1 MNKAD
6 HSKVPRNMPTIL
18 LRSDEC
24 QQKEPKKILR
34 PNSLDDL
41 KSKAIKLFKLQNPI
55 VAIYDDH
62 SKIIINDIYDIVAGR
77 TYLISS
83 IKSTKKN
90 SKEAQIN
97 KQSKLKSSDKK
108 ERIINDR
115 NLGISDDDY
124 SYSDEILSFPSTPK
138 ADQEKQTKE
147 PSKRKRSNLPIFHTM
162 KHINQETD
170 QSESVGIGG
179 DYYEEQDKDDG
190 NKNYYIR
197 SNTSSEVLMNDN
209 QNKNIDQTSNRNE
222 KEEGKAEDSVIQL
235 FDEAFPNH
243 GFADDIKSILHILP
257 KEYLNFAQAAL
268 ELENQQKNRWLAS
281 LLAITNECNLS
292 FEEEKVNYYNDI
304 KSKCINIIK
313 DHFFAAQCGISTSIK
328 TVIDGPSYSGKT
340 LFLSVLLNQYISTLC
355 TYNMWKSNF
364 IIILNCE
371 DFSFYAADLK
381 ILYFHFVKVT
391 VDHLTAQVPESIPYS
406 TIIKKHFETIVNEN
420 YLPVLP
426 KKFATNPSTVK
437 LANAIRA
444 VSTLINQNWHTPN
457 GRESFCTLIFL
468 MPVLIARNLGY
479 KDITLFVDHFDLINI
494 EIDEMEQFPESYGE
508 LFLIDYF
515 KNVLIQT
522 NFVISSKD
530 SNELWQCFQPFDETS
545 IDLSNIVTI
554 ESTMDTNS
562 EAKYGDKEFNFSI
575 DNINCKINAQHF
587 GGIPAYL
594 TRWIELN
601 KLMDLVDD
609 TAIDS
614 EEYEESYIDVVN
626 CLQSI
631 LPLIFT
637 DIKSN
642 PRIKN
647 VKRRTK

>member
-1 MNKAD
+1 
-6 HSKVPRNMPTIL
+6 
-18 LRSDEC
+18 
-24 QQKEPKKILR
+24 
-34 PNSLDDL
+34 
-41 KSKAIKLFKLQNPI
+41 
-55 VAIYDDH
+55 
-62 SKIIINDIYDIVAGR
+62 
-77 TYLISS
+77 
-83 IKSTKKN
+83 
-90 SKEAQIN
+90 
-97 KQSKLKSSDKK
+97 
-108 ERIINDR
+108 
-115 NLGISDDDY
+115 
-124 SYSDEILSFPSTPK
+124 
-138 ADQEKQTKE
+138 
-147 PSKRKRSNLPIFHTM
+147 
-162 KHINQETD
+162 
-170 QSESVGIGG
+170 
-179 DYYEEQDKDDG
+179 
-190 NKNYYIR
+190 
-197 SNTSSEVLMNDN
+197 
-209 QNKNIDQTSNRNE
+209 
-222 KEEGKAEDSVIQL
+222 
-235 FDEAFPNH
+235 
-243 GFADDIKSILHILP
+243 
-257 KEYLNFAQAAL
+257 
-268 ELENQQKNRWLAS
+268 
-281 LLAITNECNLS
+281 
-292 FEEEKVNYYNDI
+292 
-304 KSKCINIIK
+304 
-313 DHFFAAQCGISTSIK
+313 
-328 TVIDGPSYSGKT
+328 
-340 LFLSVLLNQYISTLC
+340 
-355 TYNMWKSNF
+355 
-364 IIILNCE
+364 
-371 DFSFYAADLK
+371 
-381 ILYFHFVKVT
+381 
-391 VDHLTAQVPESIPYS
+391 
-406 TIIKKHFETIVNEN
+406 
-420 YLPVLP
+420 
-426 KKFATNPSTVK
+426 
-437 LANAIRA
+437 
-444 VSTLINQNWHTPN
+444 
-457 GRESFCTLIFL
+457 